1 MSNITFQNTKVNDGR
16 ANDTGVNSGTAVTLH
31 NVKFTY
37 TWKNL
42 INADPVPQKQLS
54 STRKFGIAEV
64 DVAGF
69 ENPRII
75 IEGVINVDNIE
86 ANEITVPLIQDF
98 CKIKF
103 DGTITTAIILVQQYG
118 FFIPLLAALAN
129 LLFTWFALRNTELLF
144 RIFGKHGSDAISRLM
159 GLIILAIG
167 VSFITSGW
175 LG

>member
-103 DGTITTAIILVQQYG
+103 DGTITTAIKVIIKSGAGDTHVSLPDYKGGTSQIYCLVESFTVDPDQGSQMLHIWRYT
-118 FFIPLLAALAN
+118 IN
-129 LLFTWFALRNTELLF
+129 LVETQ
-144 RIFGKHGSDAISRLM
+144 
-159 GLIILAIG
+159 
-167 VSFITSGW
+167 V
-175 LG
+175 LGD